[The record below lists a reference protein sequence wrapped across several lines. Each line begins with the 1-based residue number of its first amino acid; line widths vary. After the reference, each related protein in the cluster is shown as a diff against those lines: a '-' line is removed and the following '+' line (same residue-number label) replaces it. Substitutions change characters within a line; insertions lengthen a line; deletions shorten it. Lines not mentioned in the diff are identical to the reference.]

1 MVIPVFLAQ
10 LYGLEVNLSW
20 YVMLFIIAAVLSFAV
35 PPTPGAALTCYGIVL
50 GQLGIPLEGMLMAV
64 TLDIVFD
71 FMSTGFD
78 ILLLQW
84 ELLIQADILQMLDH
98 EKLKNSSV

>member
-1 MVIPVFLAQ
+1 
-10 LYGLEVNLSW
+10 
-20 YVMLFIIAAVLSFAV
+20 
-35 PPTPGAALTCYGIVL
+35 
-50 GQLGIPLEGMLMAV
+50 MAV

-84 ELLIQADILQMLDH
+84 ELLIQAHILQMLDH